1 MNPHQ
6 PTIALVAGEASG
18 DQLGGALIESLRK
31 RFPAARFVGV
41 GGPLMR
47 EAGQETWWDAG
58 ELAVMGLFEVI
69 SHLPRLLEIRRDLV
83 RRLTASR
90 PDAFIGIDAPDFNLG
105 LEIKL
110 RRHGIRTL
118 HYVSPTVWAWRQRRV
133 RKIARA
139 ADEVLCLFPFEPDF
153 YADHG
158 VRATYV
164 GHPMADRIEPD
175 EEPAAAREAL
185 GLEPGATTVALL
197 PGSRVSEVER
207 LATPMTGAARILARQ
222 RPDLQFVCALA
233 SEPLRGI
240 FQSALEAAESPAV
253 QLIEGQTRT
262 VMAAADAVMCASG
275 TATLETM
282 LVNRPLVMAYR
293 IAPSSYRLAKHL
305 RLIRPQHFA
314 LPNILAGESL
324 IPELI
329 QDEATAEN
337 LARET
342 ARWLD
347 DGNARKALHARFLD
361 LHGKLR
367 RDASER
373 AADAV
378 ARLVEARS
386 T

>member
-1 MNPHQ
+1 MNPQQ

-18 DQLGGALIESLRK
+18 DQLGGALIESLRN
-31 RFPAARFVGV
+31 RFPGARFVGV

-47 EAGQETWWDAG
+47 EAGQQTWWDAQ
-58 ELAVMGLFEVI
+58 ELAVMGLFEVL
-69 SHLPRLLEIRRDLV
+69 SHLPRLLEIRRDLL
-83 RRLTASR
+83 RRLTAAR
-90 PDAFIGIDAPDFNLG
+90 PDVFIGIDAPDFNLG

-110 RRHGIRTL
+110 RRQGIRTL
-118 HYVSPTVWAWRQRRV
+118 HYVSPTVWAWRPRRV

-175 EEPAAAREAL
+175 TEPAAARTAL
-185 GLEPGATTVALL
+185 GLDPGATTVALL

-207 LATPMTGAARILARQ
+207 LAAPMIGAAEMLARQ
-222 RPDLQFVCALA
+222 RPGLQFVCALA
-233 SEPLRGI
+233 SEPLRGV
-240 FQSALEAAESPAV
+240 FQPTLEAAGSPAV
-253 QLIEGQTRT
+253 RLVEGRART

-293 IAPSSYRLAKHL
+293 IAPSSFRLARHL
-305 RLIRPQHFA
+305 RLVQTRHFA

-347 DGNARKALHARFLD
+347 DETARIALRERFLD
-361 LHGKLR
+361 LHGQLR
-367 RDASER
+367 CDASER

-378 ARLVEARS
+378 ARLVEPLPA
-386 T
+386 